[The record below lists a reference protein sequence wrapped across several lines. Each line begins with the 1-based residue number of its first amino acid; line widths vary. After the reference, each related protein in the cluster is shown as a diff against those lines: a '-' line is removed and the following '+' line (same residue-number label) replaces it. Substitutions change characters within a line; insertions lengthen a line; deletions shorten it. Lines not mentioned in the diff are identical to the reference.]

1 MNKYTSIFSSYHT
14 IYRLIT
20 TLGELKN
27 FLAGICRLYKKSFH
41 ADKVVIISPIF
52 NTRQYL
58 KIRIEVKK
66 QYVKKGGLSILT
78 RIEKEILKQEKEI
91 FVNRRLI
98 SPLFFSDTLGAIYIK
113 RDSKMKDFTEDEK
126 KWFASLCEE
135 ISLGLK
141 IHNLYQE
148 QQKLVINYIQSLS
161 RLLTQFV
168 PTSYMHTKAIFRL
181 IKALGKE
188 MKLSETEIN
197 SLEHASLLHDT
208 GKIDIPFELLNKRR
222 SLTDEEFK
230 VIAKHPR
237 KGVELIKN
245 LEILKPAIPI
255 ILHHHERYDGKGYP
269 SKLKKENIPIGARI
283 LAVLDTFDSMY
294 FGRSYKDNHPLEQ
307 VENEIKKNK
316 GKQFDPKVVDA
327 FLKILKRKSIQVLL
341 ESYPKKNKTTCSL

>member
-58 KIRIEVKK
+58 KIRIEAKK
-66 QYVKKGGLSILT
+66 QYIKKGGLSILT

-168 PTSYMHTKAIFRL
+168 PTSYIHTKAIFRL

-208 GKIDIPFELLNKRR
+208 GKIDI
-222 SLTDEEFK
+222 
-230 VIAKHPR
+230 
-237 KGVELIKN
+237 N